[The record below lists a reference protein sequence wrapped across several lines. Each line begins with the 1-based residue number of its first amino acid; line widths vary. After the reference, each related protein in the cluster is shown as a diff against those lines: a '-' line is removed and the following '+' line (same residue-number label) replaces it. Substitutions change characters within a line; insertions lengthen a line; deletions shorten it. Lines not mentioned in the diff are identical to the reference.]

1 MSMNTTINKARILCV
16 DDEPG
21 ILRALTWVL
30 KKDYHI
36 ATAGSGEEALK
47 ILRDQHFDVIISDQ
61 RMPGMMGADLLEKVR
76 QLRPRTIRILLTGYS
91 DIECILDSINKGEI
105 FRFIKKPWDI
115 PELKRIVGEAVAIAV
130 SSVDAGEVTVVAGS
144 NAPKILLIDDDQKVI
159 DMVKDIVGN
168 KQRLLIATNIAEAI
182 IALSE
187 PEKIGVLI
195 SDLNVHE
202 VDVSRL
208 LKILKSKA
216 PEIAT
221 VVVSS
226 RSDIQDVINL
236 INQGQVYRFIF
247 KPTKR
252 GALKML
258 IHSALDKHARMKQE
272 PGSVHRHKVEKLSK
286 NDLESLMV
294 DARAHAAQV
303 SIAESSDE
311 AGILKRFST
320 GLSRLLGA

>member
-1 MSMNTTINKARILCV
+1 MNTTINKARILCV
-16 DDEPG
+16 DDEPS

-30 KKDYHI
+30 KKEYHI

-47 ILRDQHFDVIISDQ
+47 ILQDQDFEVIISDQ
-61 RMPGMMGADLLEKVR
+61 RMPGMMGAELLEKVR
-76 QLRPRTIRILLTGYS
+76 QLRPRAIRILLTGYS
-91 DIECILDSINKGEI
+91 DIEYILDSINKGEI

-115 PELKRIVGEAVAIAV
+115 PELKRIVGEAVAIAI
-130 SSVDAGEVTVVAGS
+130 SSGDAHEATVVTES
-144 NAPKILLIDDDQKVI
+144 NAPKILLIDDDLDVI
-159 DMVKDIVGN
+159 NMVKDIVRN
-168 KQRLLIATNIAEAI
+168 KQQLLIATNIAEAI
-182 IALSE
+182 TALSE
-187 PEKIGVLI
+187 PDKIGVLI
-195 SDLNVHE
+195 SDLNVNE

-226 RSDIQDVINL
+226 RTDIQDVISL

-252 GALKML
+252 GALNLL
-258 IHSALDKHARMKQE
+258 IQSALNKHLKMKQM
-272 PGSVHRHKVEKLSK
+272 PGDSHRHKVEKLSE
-286 NDLESLMV
+286 NDFESLKADV
-294 DARAHAAQV
+294 QAHAAEV
-303 SIAESSDE
+303 SIAESSE

-320 GLSRLLGA
+320 GLSRLFGA